1 MSVFYGLEIN
11 FIRYTNERNFL
22 MLTIL
27 LGILSAG
34 AVFTILK
41 KTTEMHTFWE
51 IVLAVFGFIA
61 VQIIVSLILRSKMKK
76 VQMNLQSVMMETQ
89 KNLER
94 KQQNFIRQHNTN
106 QVMLRMQLE
115 AEQKRGI
122 EAALAVCDQFQ
133 PMCKWNLMMKKQM
146 VTMKMAFN
154 YQMKNWEVVDELL
167 PGCTFLDPQTVSM
180 KLARMYKNKD
190 AGLDKFYKKGT
201 RLLRKE
207 AVVLPAATYS
217 WILLK
222 LDRKED
228 ALKALNDALKKTD
241 SAILTQNRDAIVNG
255 KLKNFSNAELAESW
269 YVLALEEP
277 KMQKVQQKVVY
288 R

>member
-1 MSVFYGLEIN
+1 
-11 FIRYTNERNFL
+11 

-27 LGILSAG
+27 LGILSGG
-34 AVFTILK
+34 AVFTVLK

-51 IVLAVFGFIA
+51 IVLAVLGFVA
-61 VQIIVSLILRSKMKK
+61 VQIIVSLILRAKMKK

-106 QVMLRMQLE
+106 QVMMRMQLE
-115 AEQKRGI
+115 AEQKKGI
-122 EAALAVCDQFQ
+122 EAALAVCEQFQ
-133 PMCKWNLMMKKQM
+133 PLCKWNLMMKKQIC
-146 VTMKMAFN
+146 TMKMAFHF
-154 YQMKNWEVVDELL
+154 QMKNWEEVDKLL
-167 PGCTFLDPQTVSM
+167 PYCTFLDPQTVSM

-201 RLLRKE
+201 RLLRKDSL
-207 AVVLPAATYS
+207 VLPAATYS

-228 ALKALNDALKKTD
+228 ALKALNDALKKTE
-241 SAILTQNRDAIVNG
+241 SAILTQNRDAIING
-255 KLKNFSNAELAESW
+255 KMKNFSNAELAESW

-277 KMQKVQQKVVY
+277 KMQKVQQRVVY